1 MFSDLIKSK
10 KSPSQARID
19 QLLKEL
25 FSADSEREDEDGDE
39 MDKGG
44 ALDYLKRH
52 RGEGDSARAALKSY
66 STEEMQKA
74 EGEDEDGDELE
85 EKAKRASEEMGELFD
100 EDEDKAEDKA
110 EDKDEDKAEDED
122 KDEDEDEDK
131 DEDKDE
137 DEDMKKGDMSKE
149 DKAQRR
155 DLMSRAYSIIDDLS
169 DEQLSDFLSASE
181 IKKALIMGVIDRLST
196 PELKEF
202 CSPEQANGATG
213 AEPMSED

>member
-25 FSADSEREDEDGDE
+25 FSADSERDEDEDGDE

-52 RGEGDSARAALKSY
+52 RGESARAALKSY
-66 STEEMQKA
+66 STKDEGDELEKA
-74 EGEDEDGDELE
+74 EGEDSDEDGDELE
-85 EKAKRASEEMGELFD
+85 KKAQRASEEMSELFD
-100 EDEDKAEDKA
+100 EAEAEDSEKAEG
-110 EDKDEDKAEDED
+110 DKDEGG
-122 KDEDEDEDK
+122 DEDEDESG
-131 DEDKDE
+131 
-137 DEDMKKGDMSKE
+137 EDMKKGDMSKE
-149 DKAQRR
+149 DKAERR

-213 AEPMSED
+213 SEPMSEG

>member
-66 STEEMQKA
+66 STEDGDELEKA
-74 EGEDEDGDELE
+74 EDEDGDEIE
-85 EKAKRASEEMGELFD
+85 EKAKRASEEMSELFD
-100 EDEDKAEDKA
+100 EEGDKAEDKA
-110 EDKDEDKAEDED
+110 EDKDKAEAED
-122 KDEDEDEDK
+122 KDEDEDEGE
-131 DEDKDE
+131 DEG
-137 DEDMKKGDMSKE
+137 EDMKKGDMSKE

-169 DEQLSDFLSASE
+169 DEQLSDFLSAAE

-196 PELKEF
+196 PELQEF
-202 CSPEQANGATG
+202 CSPSQANGATG
-213 AEPMSED
+213 SEPMSEG

>member
-25 FSADSEREDEDGDE
+25 FSADSERDEDEDGDE

-44 ALDYLKRH
+44 ALDYLQRH
-52 RGEGDSARAALKSY
+52 RGESARAALKSY
-66 STEEMQKA
+66 STEDDELKKA
-74 EGEDEDGDELE
+74 EDEDSDEDGDELE
-85 EKAKRASEEMGELFD
+85 KKAQRASEEMSELFD
-100 EDEDKAEDKA
+100 EAEDGN
-110 EDKDEDKAEDED
+110 ESKDESKDENE
-122 KDEDEDEDK
+122 DEDEDED
-131 DEDKDE
+131 EAE
-137 DEDMKKGDMSKE
+137 AEGMKKGDM
-149 DKAQRR
+149 KAKAERR

-169 DEQLSDFLSASE
+169 DDQLTDFLSASE

-196 PELKEF
+196 PELREF

-213 AEPMSED
+213 AEPMSEG

>member
-25 FSADSEREDEDGDE
+25 FSADSERDEDEDSDE

-52 RGEGDSARAALKSY
+52 RGESARAALKSY
-66 STEEMQKA
+66 STEGDELEKA
-74 EGEDEDGDELE
+74 EGEDSDEDGDELE
-85 EKAKRASEEMGELFD
+85 KKAQRASEEMSELFD
-100 EDEDKAEDKA
+100 EAEDGNEDDSEDKAEDKA
-110 EDKDEDKAEDED
+110 EDKDEDEDEG
-122 KDEDEDEDK
+122 
-131 DEDKDE
+131 
-137 DEDMKKGDMSKE
+137 EDMKKGDMSKE
-149 DKAQRR
+149 DKAERR

-213 AEPMSED
+213 AEPMSEG

>member
-25 FSADSEREDEDGDE
+25 FSADSERDEDEDSDE

-52 RGEGDSARAALKSY
+52 RGESARAALKSY
-66 STEEMQKA
+66 STEDDELEKA
-74 EGEDEDGDELE
+74 EGEDSDEDGDELE
-85 EKAKRASEEMGELFD
+85 KKAQRASEEMSELFD
-100 EDEDKAEDKA
+100 EAEDGDEDDS
-110 EDKDEDKAEDED
+110 EDKDEAEDGD
-122 KDEDEDEDK
+122 KDEDEDG
-131 DEDKDE
+131 DEG
-137 DEDMKKGDMSKE
+137 EDMKKGDMSKE
-149 DKAQRR
+149 DKAERR

-169 DEQLSDFLSASE
+169 DDQLTDFLSASE

-213 AEPMSED
+213 AEPMSEG